1 MRISDWSS
9 DVCSSDLMRRSLT
22 IGRHCQKHASTK
34 NPVQTLIPA
43 TSGGRA
49 LILPS
54 NFLSNTFSMFSI
66 CSNLLFFRFSCEET
80 TMGVQIEA
88 MDGGRLKE
96 IGRASCRGRVCQ
108 YV

>member
-1 MRISDWSS
+1 MGSGQCELQGPPSGRPE
-9 DVCSSDLMRRSLT
+9 MQRSLT
-22 IGRHCQKHASTK
+22 TERHRPRHASTK

-54 NFLSNTFSMFSI
+54 HFSLVTVRCSHVVLSCHDI
-66 CSNLLFFRFSCEET
+66 PCDLLSGWEVDR
-80 TMGVQIEA
+80 Q
-88 MDGGRLKE
+88 
-96 IGRASCRGRVCQ
+96 IGRASCRERVCQ